1 MAPDSLN
8 TTSKDGGVGEIDVN
22 GRRYRLPR
30 QPTVVVCVCLLYTSD
45 AADE

>member
-8 TTSKDGGVGEIDVN
+8 PAGGEIDVN

-30 QPTVVVCVCLLYTSD
+30 QPVQ
-45 AADE
+45 

>member
-8 TTSKDGGVGEIDVN
+8 PGGGEIAVN

-30 QPTVVVCVCLLYTSD
+30 QPTMGVS
-45 AADE
+45 